1 MDTFPFFKEVEYA
14 SLATLGVHLT
24 ERLGLPPIPTK
35 MLQQNFNPRIEKIE
49 AQKKPT
55 ISDRL
60 APLTDERCSNNK
72 MIEYVTIKKLKG

>member
-60 APLTDERCSNNK
+60 APPPGLEPGTP
-72 MIEYVTIKKLKG
+72 